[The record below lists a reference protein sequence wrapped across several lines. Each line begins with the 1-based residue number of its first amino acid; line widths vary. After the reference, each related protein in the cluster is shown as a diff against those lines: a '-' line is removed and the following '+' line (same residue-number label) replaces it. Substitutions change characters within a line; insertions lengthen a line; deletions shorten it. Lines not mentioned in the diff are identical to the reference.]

1 MTDEPQ
7 SLQPETATDAAQETG
22 TDTASVERERD
33 EYKDRVLRTQA
44 DLVNLRRRFEE
55 ERVSL
60 ARNAAN
66 GVVARLL
73 SVVDDLRRAVESV
86 PAEAA
91 GWGDGVGL
99 VLQNLEA
106 TIRSAGVTPFEPSPG
121 DAFDPR
127 DQEAIAYQP
136 TGEQPEGAV
145 LLCARAG
152 YRTED
157 RVLRPAQVVV
167 AKAPQEDGEPR
178 GES

>member
-1 MTDEPQ
+1 MTGEPQ
-7 SLQPETATDAAQETG
+7 PLHAEDPSGADAAP
-22 TDTASVERERD
+22 DALERERD
-33 EYKDRVLRTQA
+33 DYKDKALRAQA
-44 DLVNLRRRFEE
+44 DLANLRRRFDE
-55 ERVSL
+55 ERLSL
-60 ARNAAN
+60 TRNAAN
-66 GVVARLL
+66 GLAARLL
-73 SVVDDLRRAVESV
+73 PIVDDLRRAVDSV

-106 TIRSAGVTPFEPSPG
+106 AIRSAGVTPYEPAPG

-136 TGEQPEGAV
+136 SREQPDGAV
-145 LLCARAG
+145 LLCARPG

-167 AKAPQEDGEPR
+167 ARAPEEGGGDAEND
-178 GES
+178 S